1 MKIPAGLYFWV
12 TRAISPSQQSK
23 SICSCAK
30 ITANTAPR
38 SPVLITLS
46 AAIHPEKTINQV
58 TAVGLKPNFNKTLD
72 KALGNPHESARR
84 GLDQGYDEMKK
95 AKKMEADK
103 DKIINKTDK
112 EVAKFDENYKKGG
125 VIKDL
130 KKAGFYDAKKD
141 KAKRL
146 SIINKVTTKP
156 ERIEMVDKM
165 FSAKKMAKGGT
176 ASSRADGCAVRGK
189 TKA

>member
-1 MKIPAGLYFWV
+1 M
-12 TRAISPSQQSK
+12 
-23 SICSCAK
+23 
-30 ITANTAPR
+30 
-38 SPVLITLS
+38 
-46 AAIHPEKTINQV
+46 
-58 TAVGLKPNFNKTLD
+58 
-72 KALGNPHESARR
+72 
-84 GLDQGYDEMKK
+84 
-95 AKKMEADK
+95 AKKTK
-103 DKIINKTDK
+103 
-112 EVAKFDENYKKGG
+112 KFNTGGFTITPTETNQSSAYPFTNQSVGTGMSSSEGSGMNQTFNIQPSATAGQPQQPFKKGG

-146 SIINKVTTKP
+146 NIINKVTTKP

-189 TKA
+189 TRA

>member
-1 MKIPAGLYFWV
+1 MADKEKIPAVDNKKKPVKVIKAGDM
-12 TRAISPSQQSK
+12 SPE
-23 SICSCAK
+23 
-30 ITANTAPR
+30 T
-38 SPVLITLS
+38 
-46 AAIHPEKTINQV
+46 
-58 TAVGLKPNFNKTLD
+58 
-72 KALGNPHESARR
+72 KALPDEVVEPPKGIGESEK
-84 GLDQGYDEMKK
+84 DMDPIP
-95 AKKMEADK
+95 AK
-103 DKIINKTDK
+103 
-112 EVAKFDENYKKGG
+112 KKGG

-146 SIINKVTTKP
+146 DIINKVTTKP

>member
-1 MKIPAGLYFWV
+1 MATPQELLDEQKQKDLDAKVDQAAKDVKTRDTKENEDAVNAMKAIPKKIVDKVKKVF
-12 TRAISPSQQSK
+12 K
-23 SICSCAK
+23 S
-30 ITANTAPR
+30 
-38 SPVLITLS
+38 
-46 AAIHPEKTINQV
+46 
-58 TAVGLKPNFNKTLD
+58 
-72 KALGNPHESARR
+72 
-84 GLDQGYDEMKK
+84 
-95 AKKMEADK
+95 
-103 DKIINKTDK
+103 
-112 EVAKFDENYKKGG
+112 GG
-125 VIKDL
+125 VVKDL

-156 ERIEMVDKM
+156 ERIDMVDKM

>member
-1 MKIPAGLYFWV
+1 M
-12 TRAISPSQQSK
+12 
-23 SICSCAK
+23 
-30 ITANTAPR
+30 
-38 SPVLITLS
+38 
-46 AAIHPEKTINQV
+46 
-58 TAVGLKPNFNKTLD
+58 
-72 KALGNPHESARR
+72 
-84 GLDQGYDEMKK
+84 
-95 AKKMEADK
+95 AKKDKYTGPTPEEMDRVARMMEANIPPGSSSRLRNINPMPSKEEADK
-103 DKIINKTDK
+103 QRMEMREALLKG
-112 EVAKFDENYKKGG
+112 ASMGGMGPMQGMKKGG

-189 TKA
+189 TRA

>member
-1 MKIPAGLYFWV
+1 MAENKKPEVDPKKKPVKVIKAGDMSPETKALPDEVVAPPKRIGESEKDMGPIPA
-12 TRAISPSQQSK
+12 K
-23 SICSCAK
+23 
-30 ITANTAPR
+30 
-38 SPVLITLS
+38 
-46 AAIHPEKTINQV
+46 
-58 TAVGLKPNFNKTLD
+58 
-72 KALGNPHESARR
+72 
-84 GLDQGYDEMKK
+84 
-95 AKKMEADK
+95 
-103 DKIINKTDK
+103 
-112 EVAKFDENYKKGG
+112 KKGG

-189 TKA
+189 TRA